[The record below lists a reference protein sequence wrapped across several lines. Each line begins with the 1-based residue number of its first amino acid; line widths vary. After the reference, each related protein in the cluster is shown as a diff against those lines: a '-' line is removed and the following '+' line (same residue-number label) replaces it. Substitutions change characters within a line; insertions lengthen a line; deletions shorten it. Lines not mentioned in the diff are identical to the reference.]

1 MAVGSE
7 DSSIQLWNLFPE
19 TSSSDRDG
27 LDDRLNENAASSVGL
42 GCRPKTSDNVVGG
55 GGHPSLNNFSGDID
69 RNNRVLRGHSGP
81 VYGLAFIPGT
91 KFLVS
96 CSEDTTMRAWDYTT
110 GVNRA
115 LFRGHT
121 YPVWSVDCDRLGLNI
136 ATGITIKIQLLLFT
150 IDIKVKGFVLQKNT
164 AVGLSEVT

>member
-19 TSSSDRDG
+19 TSNSDRDII
-27 LDDRLNENAASSVGL
+27 DDRLNENPASSVGL
-42 GCRPKTSDNVVGG
+42 GCRPKTSESMFV
-55 GGHPSLNNFSGDID
+55 GHPSLNNFSGDID

-96 CSEDTTMRAWDYTT
+96 CSEDTTLRAWDYST

-115 LFRGHT
+115 LYKGHT

-136 ATGITIKIQLLLFT
+136 ATGKDSFKITS
-150 IDIKVKGFVLQKNT
+150 
-164 AVGLSEVT
+164 LS